1 MGLMSRQAVRPKTW
15 SALRERANSLGMPA
29 WLLAEDLGIHELL
42 EEKETPKSVKVEVGG
57 MYLDARD
64 K

>member
-1 MGLMSRQAVRPKTW
+1 
-15 SALRERANSLGMPA
+15 MPA

-42 EEKETPKSVKVEVGG
+42 EEKETPESVKVEVGG

>member
-42 EEKETPKSVKVEVGG
+42 EEETPKSVKVKVGG